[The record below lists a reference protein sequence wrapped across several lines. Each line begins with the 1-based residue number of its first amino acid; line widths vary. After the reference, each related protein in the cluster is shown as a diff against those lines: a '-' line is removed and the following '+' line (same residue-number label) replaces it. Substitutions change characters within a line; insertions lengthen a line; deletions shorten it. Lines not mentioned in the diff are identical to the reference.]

1 MPCKFAE
8 HCLYK
13 MSSTLIEV
21 FGHIVFSFTRNVTE
35 HYNPTEP
42 DFTAESFGYDPLQS
56 TGLEWNYLPVDELI
70 YQEHEDNEVTSPDY
84 FAASSLNVRVL
95 NACLSDEKQEIQDE
109 QQNKDRAMAWKRL
122 RPSAICTVCRSMYI
136 GALISPLSATIIG
149 SLYMLIF
156 YISYQTELNCQFHS
170 HDSIPLKI
178 QWIRTLSQVIACVF
192 LYMWF
197 FIATLFLFRPYQL
210 KGVKR
215 KLIFVVFLM
224 FCLDTLYRVLLQA
237 YGISHSKIS
246 TLKRLPLNFLF
257 LISICWQVY
266 LLTNHFRIL
275 SRGRRP
281 NLFLKILLPSLVT
294 FLLGILITS
303 FIYPVYNKQ
312 NGRGKLVIAL
322 FSPLSG
328 VIFKAISRI
337 CVQRLWN
344 ITHPGYSYVLLVS
357 WYFGSAI
364 IFRVLQA
371 DLDSLQ
377 SIAILGIVHGFAEV
391 IERSTMVFIDHIFHA
406 IWKKKSV
413 PWGNFRTPRR
423 ERLMADVAII
433 SMLYESAGIVS
444 VNGGLYLYQ
453 LIYLRSSSLL
463 KLLQEFA
470 FRTSVQLV
478 IEWFFTSVSLAI
490 ETHYQN
496 MAVMAVWRKRWKRH
510 FLVGVVNAV
519 PLALWTSNYLI
530 EIVNGR
536 FNEADQ
542 PCKMPFT

>member
-1 MPCKFAE
+1 M
-8 HCLYK
+8 
-13 MSSTLIEV
+13 
-21 FGHIVFSFTRNVTE
+21 
-35 HYNPTEP
+35 
-42 DFTAESFGYDPLQS
+42 
-56 TGLEWNYLPVDELI
+56 
-70 YQEHEDNEVTSPDY
+70 
-84 FAASSLNVRVL
+84 
-95 NACLSDEKQEIQDE
+95 
-109 QQNKDRAMAWKRL
+109 
-122 RPSAICTVCRSMYI
+122 
-136 GALISPLSATIIG
+136 LIS
-149 SLYMLIF
+149 

-266 LLTNHFRIL
+266 ILTNHFRIL

-281 NLFLKILLPSLVT
+281 NLFFKILLPSLVT

-406 IWKKKSV
+406 NKKKKSV

-519 PLALWTSNYLI
+519 PLALWTSNYLT

-536 FNEADQ
+536 LNEADQ